1 MRGRV
6 EDGRVGRKGGLPP
19 RRLRVL
25 LGRIGG
31 DSGVLPGGARGGGPG
46 DAAAAVEHVD
56 VAQVEVLVLQDGAQL
71 LEDISSR
78 RVGCGGASGGG
89 GEAVDPVVALEV
101 ALLSDSR
108 KIARE
113 NRGQRID

>member
-1 MRGRV
+1 MGRRV
-6 EDGRVGRKGGLPP
+6 EHGRVGRQGRLPP
-19 RRLRVL
+19 RGLRVL
-25 LGRIGG
+25 PGRQRRDREI
-31 DSGVLPGGARGGGPG
+31 PGGAGGRG
-46 DAAAAVEHVD
+46 ATAVEHVD